1 MSVILLCILAA
12 VMLALGFE
20 MFLVMGVPTVVT
32 WLLFF
37 PSIPPIALAQK
48 LLGGVNASTLLAIP
62 FFVFAADIMA
72 RGTIARRLT
81 DLVKTNL
88 AHLRG
93 GIGHTTVA
101 SCMAFGSVC
110 GSAPATV
117 AALGRLLH
125 PELVRA
131 GYRETFALGLIA
143 SSAECALLIPPSIT
157 LIIYGWLTGT
167 SIADL
172 FAAGLV
178 VGVVLGLA
186 FMVQVHIV
194 TLRSRAGSAPRAS
207 VHDRL
212 LALRDGLVALGL
224 PVIILGGIYSGVFT
238 ATEAAA
244 VAAIYALVV
253 EMVIYRSFGLKTLT
267 DIAESSAITVVV
279 IFILLAMGSLLSFFI
294 TLAQVPAF
302 FTQLFADWQVNWIVF
317 LLIVNVILFVAG
329 MFIDPNSILLVL
341 IPTFYPVAVSLGID
355 PVHFGLIVCL
365 NICIGMITPPFGL
378 DLFVASSTLRRP
390 VEQVIAGIWP
400 FIATNVFVL
409 VLITYVPQISTGI
422 VALVR

>member
-1 MSVILLCILAA
+1 MLVALLCLLAA
-12 VMLALGFE
+12 VLLALGFE
-20 MFLVMGVPTVVT
+20 MFLVMGIPS
-32 WLLFF
+32 LLAWQMFF
-37 PSIPPIALAQK
+37 PGIPSIAVAQK
-48 LLGGVNASTLLAIP
+48 LVGGVNTSTLLAIP

-81 DLVKTNL
+81 DLVKTNV
-88 AHLRG
+88 AHRAG
-93 GIGHTTVA
+93 GLGHTTVI
-101 SCMAFGSVC
+101 SCMAFGSIC

-125 PELVRA
+125 PELVKAR
-131 GYRETFALGLIA
+131 YSEKFSLGLIA

-172 FAAGLV
+172 FAAGFV
-178 VGVVLGLA
+178 VGTVLGIA
-186 FMVQVHIV
+186 FMVQVQIV
-194 TLRSRAGSAPRAS
+194 TWRTGAGSSPRAS
-207 VHDRL
+207 RHERL

-224 PVIILGGIYSGVFT
+224 PLIVLGGIYGGAFT

-244 VAAIYALVV
+244 VAVIYALVIEV
-253 EMVIYRSFGLKTLT
+253 LIYRSFGFRALM
-267 DIAESSAITVVV
+267 DVAESSAITVVV
-279 IFILLAMGSLLSFFI
+279 IFILLAMGSVLSFFI

-302 FTQLFADWQVNWIVF
+302 FTQLFADWKVNWIMF
-317 LLIVNVILFVAG
+317 LLIVNVIFFIAG

-341 IPTFYPVAVSLGID
+341 VPTFYPVSVALGID

-378 DLFVASSTLRRP
+378 DLFVTSSTLRRP
-390 VEQVIAGIWP
+390 VELVIAGVWP
-400 FIATNVFVL
+400 FIATNLIVL
-409 VLITYVPQISTGI
+409 MLITYVPAISTMI
-422 VALVR
+422 LRFVR